1 MIINFAESQTI
12 SLRANQKLKITTSG
26 QQACTITFLNFSA
39 ALTRDNNMSLRLY
52 EGDGIYG
59 RNNETYFIIE
69 SMNTG
74 SMIDISLPGCRAETL
89 GRDGCRELLSSALE
103 VTVDLLPD
111 TINLF
116 FDVNILDNGMIQIDG
131 NKSESGDFIVLQCLK
146 DVKIGMS
153 ACPDSRYGEEGR
165 ITLQIF

>member
-12 SLRANQKLKITTSG
+12 DLRANQKLKITTSG
-26 QQACTITFLNFSA
+26 QQACSITFLDFSA
-39 ALTRDNNMSLRLY
+39 GLTRDNNMSLRLY

-59 RNNETYFIIE
+59 RNNDAYFFVE

-74 SMIDISLPGCRAETL
+74 SMIDISLPGCRTETL
-89 GRDGCRELLSSALE
+89 GRDGCRELLSNALG
-103 VTVDLLPD
+103 VTVDSLPD

-131 NKSESGDFIVLQCLK
+131 NKSKKDDFIVLECLK
-146 DVKIGMS
+146 HVKIGIS
-153 ACPDSRYGEEGR
+153 ACPDSRYGEEG
-165 ITLQIF
+165 IIKLQIF